1 MFKLSTYRYR
11 TRSLMVSTLKNKYM
25 AKQFIFSEPKV
36 RSKINS
42 NIKHLKAI
50 NYFIH
55 ALKKDLLLNIQTQEN
70 SNYQF
75 VTSFF
80 IILSPLSSI
89 NGGFIYALKKAILLK
104 LFYYFTKYELIQ
116 IVICILLLLSSLLS
130 I

>member
-1 MFKLSTYRYR
+1 
-11 TRSLMVSTLKNKYM
+11 M

-55 ALKKDLLLNIQTQEN
+55 ALKKDVLLNIQTQEN

-89 NGGFIYALKKAILLK
+89 NGGFINALKKAILLI
-104 LFYYFTKYELIQ
+104 YKYELIQ
-116 IVICILLLLSSLLS
+116 IVICILLLLSLLS

>member
-55 ALKKDLLLNIQTQEN
+55 ALKKDLLLNIQTQGN

-89 NGGFIYALKKAILLK
+89 NGGFINALKKAILLI
-104 LFYYFTKYELIQ
+104 YKYELIQ
-116 IVICILLLLSSLLS
+116 IVICILLLLSLLS

>member
-55 ALKKDLLLNIQTQEN
+55 ALKKDVLLNIQTQEN

-89 NGGFIYALKKAILLK
+89 NGGFINALKKAILLI
-104 LFYYFTKYELIQ
+104 YKYELIQ
-116 IVICILLLLSSLLS
+116 IVICILLLLSLLS

>member
-89 NGGFIYALKKAILLK
+89 NGGFINALKKAILLI
-104 LFYYFTKYELIQ
+104 YKYELIQ
-116 IVICILLLLSSLLS
+116 IVICILLLLSLLS